1 MEHPVNFA
9 RQFAQL
15 VWLLIREPANVAEQK
30 LALRA
35 VAERAKSG
43 VAHLA
48 LHPGGLRANDQPVPA
63 ALTGMSEVA
72 TQMRL
77 HGLALII
84 VDENALPADL
94 LNVARILAAMPVTD
108 DGGAAAEAQR
118 RTANVT
124 TIRFAARPALA
135 NDPPPA
141 PLSLSRETPS
151 GPIPEMDFGDIFD
164 DPLAEAAARAT
175 PRSTQA
181 VTGPIAKSRS
191 DGAGSLFSQFAS
203 RVPTQSAAELLAGF
217 ETTRDSNESAQLLED
232 LCIVAEKA
240 AKDGKPAIVTEI
252 LFRLGR
258 REQEMP
264 ASDAKRALGMSLRRL
279 AKPPLLKAVAMQLPV
294 EHEQRGQLMA
304 VLMRTGEDGA
314 DALIELLSDQA
325 HQRDRRAYFDA
336 LVQLKAGSSALLH
349 MLQDSRWFAVRNAAE
364 LLGELQVREAEGPLS
379 DLARH
384 EDERVRKSATAALMR
399 LGTPRAMESITKALA
414 DTDAQMR
421 SEAAVALATRREPAA
436 TQVLL
441 KALDAEKDPEV
452 QATMM
457 LALGRMATRE
467 SVERLVQAANG
478 ERGLFKKRPTP
489 YRVAAVHGL
498 SEAKTPESLDALRAL
513 QQDKDDSI
521 RGAATFGL
529 RRASRGTVI
538 ARAMTTGESPTIPRV
553 NEP

>member
-1 MEHPVNFA
+1 MFA

-15 VWLLIREPANVAEQK
+15 VWLLMREPANVAEQK
-30 LALRA
+30 LTLRA
-35 VAERAKSG
+35 LAERAKSG
-43 VAHLA
+43 AVHLA
-48 LHPGGLRANDQPVPA
+48 LHPGGLRANDEPVPA
-63 ALTGMSEVA
+63 ALTGVSETS

-84 VDENALPADL
+84 VDENALAADL
-94 LNVARILAAMPVTD
+94 LKVARILSTMPVAD

-118 RTANVT
+118 RSSAVT
-124 TIRFAARPALA
+124 TIRFAARPAIA
-135 NDPPPA
+135 NDLPRAAP
-141 PLSLSRETPS
+141 PLSRDTPS
-151 GPIPEMDFGDIFD
+151 GLAADMDFGDIFD

-181 VTGPIAKSRS
+181 VTGPIPKQRA
-191 DGAGSLFSQFAS
+191 DGAGSLFAQFAS
-203 RVPTQSAAELLAGF
+203 RVPTQSAPELLAAF
-217 ETTRDSNESAQLLED
+217 ETTRDSNEAAQLLED
-232 LCIVAEKA
+232 LCLVAEKA

-258 REQEMP
+258 RESDMP

-279 AKPPLLKAVAMQLPV
+279 AKPPLLKVVAMQLPV
-294 EHEQRGQLMA
+294 EHDARPQLMA
-304 VLMRTGEDGA
+304 VLLRAGEDGA

-325 HQRDRRAYFDA
+325 HQRDRRTYLDA
-336 LVQLKAGSSALLH
+336 LVQLKAGSASLLH

-364 LLGELQVREAEGPLS
+364 LLGELQVREAEGPLG

-384 EDERVRKSATAALMR
+384 EDERVRRAAAAALMR
-399 LGTPRAMESITKALA
+399 LGTQRAMESINKALA
-414 DTDAQMR
+414 DTDPQMR
-421 SEAAVALATRREPAA
+421 SEAAVALATRREPQA

-441 KALDAEKDPEV
+441 KALDAEKDAEV
-452 QATMM
+452 QAAMM
-457 LALGRMATRE
+457 LALGKMATRE

-498 SEAKTPESLDALRAL
+498 SEAKTPESLEALRAL

-529 RRASRGTVI
+529 RRASRGTVM
-538 ARAMTTGESPTIPRV
+538 ARAMTTGESPAVPPV